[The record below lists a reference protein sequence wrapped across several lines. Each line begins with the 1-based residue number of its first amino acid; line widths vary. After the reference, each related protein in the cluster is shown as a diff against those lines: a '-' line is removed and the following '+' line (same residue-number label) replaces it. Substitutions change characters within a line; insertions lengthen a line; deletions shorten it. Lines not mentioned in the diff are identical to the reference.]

1 MESLIKLWS
10 KLSLNDRER
19 GGLCL
24 TEERSSTVFIII
36 AKFLTK
42 TYVEY

>member
-1 MESLIKLWS
+1 MESLIMLWS

-24 TEERSSTVFIII
+24 TEERSSSVYYYSKVFD
-36 AKFLTK
+36 K
-42 TYVEY
+42 TCVEY